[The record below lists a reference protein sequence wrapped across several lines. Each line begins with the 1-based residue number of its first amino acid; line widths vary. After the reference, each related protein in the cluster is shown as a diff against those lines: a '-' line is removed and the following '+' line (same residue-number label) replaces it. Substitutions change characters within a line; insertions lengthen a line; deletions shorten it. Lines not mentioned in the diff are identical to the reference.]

1 MSGLRATWAA
11 LLALPGL
18 ALAAGNEPG
27 RAESA
32 ASAVPPLPGGGM
44 LAQLTL
50 GLAVVLVLAI
60 GLSWFLRRYALPR
73 GGAIRVIGGL
83 PLGSRE
89 RLLLIEVDEAR
100 LLLGITPS
108 QIQTLHVFAP
118 VTSRPAETVPFE
130 IASLSQTPES
140 SHVASKS

>member
-1 MSGLRATWAA
+1 MSAMHATGIA

-18 ALAAGNEPG
+18 ARAVGTDPG
-27 RAESA
+27 RVESA
-32 ASAVPPLPGGGM
+32 LPAVPGGGM

-50 GLAVVLVLAI
+50 GLVIVLALAV
-60 GLSWFLRRYALPR
+60 GLSWLLRRYALPR
-73 GGAIRVIGGL
+73 GGAIRVLGGL

-89 RLLLIEVDEAR
+89 RLLLVEVDEAR

-118 VTSRPAETVPFE
+118 APALPASTAPLQIVAPPPSLEPPHATSQ
-130 IASLSQTPES
+130 S
-140 SHVASKS
+140 